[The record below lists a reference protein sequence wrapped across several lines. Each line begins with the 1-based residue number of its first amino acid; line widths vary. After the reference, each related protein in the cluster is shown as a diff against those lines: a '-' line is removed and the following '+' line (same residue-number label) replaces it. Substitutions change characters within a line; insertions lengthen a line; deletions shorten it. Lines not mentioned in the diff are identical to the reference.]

1 MEGRAIDSSR
11 HRREPHMRHHIK
23 KLTLLLAV
31 FAALAVAAPAWAQSG
46 DEGYKNSGENVAGNL
61 QGAEQGVAGTTT
73 QTAAESGG
81 GLPFT
86 GLDLALIFGVGG
98 VLTAVGFGTRRLTRH
113 ADPA

>member
-1 MEGRAIDSSR
+1 
-11 HRREPHMRHHIK
+11 MRHHIRK
-23 KLTLLLAV
+23 FTLLLAV
-31 FAALAVAAPAWAQSG
+31 LATMAVAAPAWAETG
-46 DEGYKNSGENVAGNL
+46 DEGYKNGGENVAGNL
-61 QGAEQGVAGTTT
+61 QGAEQGAEQGGVAGTTGT
-73 QTAAESGG
+73 SGETGG